1 MSSQNQQKNST
12 FLGSAAV
19 LAVGVIIVKIIGALY
34 KIPLGVI
41 LTDAAYGDFNGAYN
55 IYNFFL
61 TISIAGLPVA
71 LSKTVSENNA
81 LERYNQVNRVFRV
94 AFAAFLTMGIISF
107 IFMSVFCKPVA
118 TYLIGNEKAVYCVLA
133 LSPAVLCTCCCSAF
147 RGFAQGH
154 MNMYPTTISQII
166 EALSKLFIGLGLAFF
181 VLQLA
186 IQPQDLGERLAAV
199 GAIAGVSVGSVL
211 SLTFLSTNHMRIKR
225 RNRNRVSSDV
235 PTERKV
241 ILKRLLAL
249 AIPITL
255 SSCTMSI
262 VTLIDTNLV
271 MNQLQNVFQNV
282 LDGLYGAPD
291 SLHNIFE
298 KATTL
303 LNQNVAA
310 ALADPNAEI
319 NPTLDTARS
328 LYGIYGKSMS
338 IYNLPFN
345 LITPM
350 TASAVPAIAACLAR
364 KDLGGSRKISESA
377 LRFAA
382 MIAIPAG
389 LGLFV
394 LGTPI
399 IELIYLGQTEAS
411 IGGPLLSILGLASIF
426 VCFQLICTS
435 ILQANGVV
443 RLPIF
448 TVVVGGI
455 VKICVNLALV
465 GRPEILIFGAPVGT
479 LCCFIVVAILN
490 FIIIKRLVPNPPS
503 YLRALVKPTI
513 AAIILAAAAWASH
526 GLISNWV
533 AGNGMAASLANF
545 AAGIRPGTTFTESY
559 MTNAVATIG
568 AIIVA
573 LVVYLILI
581 IFLRILSREDM
592 ELMPKG
598 EKIAKFL
605 RIR

>member
-1 MSSQNQQKNST
+1 MSSQKQQKGST

-71 LSKTVSENNA
+71 LSKTVSESNA
-81 LERYNQVNRVFRV
+81 LERYNQVDRVFRV
-94 AFAAFLTMGIISF
+94 AFAAFLTMGFISF
-107 IFMSVFCKPVA
+107 ICMSVFSKPVA

-166 EALSKLFIGLGLAFF
+166 EALSKLFIGLSLAFLI
-181 VLQLA
+181 LQMA

-211 SLTFLSTNHMRIKR
+211 SLTFLSINHARLKR
-225 RNRNRVSSDV
+225 RNRRASSDV
-235 PTERKV
+235 PGEKKV

-271 MNQLQNVFQNV
+271 MNQLQGVFQNMQE
-282 LDGLYGAPD
+282 GLYSMPE
-291 SLHNIFE
+291 SFLNIFE
-298 KATTL
+298 KASML
-303 LNQNVAA
+303 FSQNSAA
-310 ALADPNAEI
+310 ALADPGAGVE
-319 NPTLDTARS
+319 PVLDSARS
-328 LYGIYGKSMS
+328 LYGIYGKSMN

-345 LITPM
+345 LITPL
-350 TASAVPAIAACLAR
+350 TASAVPAISACLAR

-399 IELIYLGQTEAS
+399 IELLYLGQTDAS

-479 LCCFIVVAILN
+479 LCCFIVVAVLN

-503 YLRALVKPTI
+503 YLKALVKPTI
-513 AAIILAAAAWASH
+513 AAIILAAAAWASY
-526 GLISNWV
+526 GLISKWV

-559 MTNAVATIG
+559 MTNAVATIC
-568 AIIVA
+568 AIVVA